1 MRISWKPS
9 CNHNL
14 TWCKYALTKGW
25 CHTSQCYRESP
36 LGIEME
42 NVLNHKIQ
50 SCDFGHG
57 QRLVGLLRLSPVA
70 NQLKSQMSSKVF
82 ALWIQFRFLT
92 RNSFRFADDTYT
104 ESYISTIGV
113 DFKIRTIELDGKTIK
128 LQVLQCWSLVKNLCR
143 WDLKKVMMKTLF
155 RFGTP
160 PVRRGSGQSLPPTTG
175 EEKPY
180 HKSTQILRWTNDK
193 NCLTIYRNWCGGED
207 LRGPW
212 VEFSMC
218 GFEFIFREI
227 FMTLSSYIDQSRLL
241 QRSTWHHRCLRCHR
255 PGVL

>member
-1 MRISWKPS
+1 
-9 CNHNL
+9 
-14 TWCKYALTKGW
+14 
-25 CHTSQCYRESP
+25 
-36 LGIEME
+36 
-42 NVLNHKIQ
+42 
-50 SCDFGHG
+50 
-57 QRLVGLLRLSPVA
+57 
-70 NQLKSQMSSKVF
+70 MSSKVF

-128 LQVLQCWSLVKNLCR
+128 LQVLQCWSLVERLWCEPMLLRFEKSNDENSVQIWDTAGQERFRTITSSYYR
-143 WDLKKVMMKTLF
+143 WGEALPQIHTDLKMDKWQK
-155 RFGTP
+155 
-160 PVRRGSGQSLPPTTG
+160 LPHNLP
-175 EEKPY
+175 E
-180 HKSTQILRWTNDK
+180 LVW
-193 NCLTIYRNWCGGED
+193 GED